1 MIRGGRWCTRN
12 FVFSLKCDDVCTSSV
27 SKKENGNAEF
37 WWLRSVKTTQNMERN
52 NYCSDVTVVD

>member
-1 MIRGGRWCTRN
+1 M
-12 FVFSLKCDDVCTSSV
+12 